1 MNIEKG
7 WRFCTADFSI
17 QAAGRGTIGRVMLI
31 REPSEVAK
39 WHLIPDEVREDEKL
53 CPPLYMHGE
62 GETLEEA
69 ITNANLG
76 AAHARPVLSKEKSVW
91 EE

>member
-1 MNIEKG
+1 
-7 WRFCTADFSI
+7 
-17 QAAGRGTIGRVMLI
+17 MLV

-39 WHLIPDEVREDEKL
+39 WYLLPEEVQEDDKL

-69 ITNANLG
+69 IVNANLG
-76 AAHARPVLSKEKSVW
+76 AAHARPVLSKDKSVW